1 LFLFP
6 NIYYKFILLYARVLY
21 FPTTVG
27 LRVRRAHMYLSWDLR
42 SEVAVALDNDWHSV
56 S

>member
-21 FPTTVG
+21 FPTTAG
-27 LRVRRAHMYLSWDLR
+27 LRVRRALSWDLR